1 MSGIAV
7 VLGAHGQGEE
17 SAGRAMLENLRFRGG
32 DQSQWW
38 IGDTG
43 LIGVCR
49 AAWELGADFAAGV
62 LVLEEPQLVVA
73 ADASLYYVDE
83 LRRALRGAGV
93 RPAGDSPSHLIA
105 AAYRAWGPDF
115 ADALE
120 GDFAFV
126 VWDRARRRLVAAR
139 DFAGARPL
147 YFARAG
153 DRLVLAS
160 TPTAVAAHPA
170 VSRELNPLAL
180 AEDLIGASS
189 MAVQETAFR
198 AVERLPAGARL
209 TWQPGSAPRID
220 RFWEPPRFDRIEGP
234 EADEA
239 AEQLRALLR
248 AAVRERL
255 ATAGPSA
262 VWMSGGYDSPAVF
275 ALAQSARGHG
285 TRGPVIPVS
294 MSYPKGDPGR
304 EDELIE
310 AVGGHLGARIQWVDS
325 AAVPGLPEPWAWAAR
340 REEPF
345 AHPYEEWNRALAAGS
360 RDTGARVILGGNGGD
375 QFFGGSPVFLADLL
389 RAGRWRDLWGEA
401 RAIGLG
407 GRNYRDFFHWA
418 IQPALPAALLDLARR
433 ARGGRPLRAH
443 LQSAVPGW
451 LGLDQATVQ
460 ALWQRQWHY
469 GLRRQDETFG
479 SAETAWYLQASFG
492 QRVVSSVV
500 GILQQAGVE
509 ARSPMYD
516 RRVIEFMARRPRED
530 RFARGETKHLL
541 RRAMAGLLPAEHLA
555 PRSTRTGLPSAYLH
569 RARLAALPLWA
580 EAAGSHLRLA
590 DLGLVNA
597 SGLRAALRRF
607 LGNPEW
613 EGKLG
618 GQLFNLFAAEFWIR
632 SHTESPVSAAAMVA

>member
-1 MSGIAV
+1 MSGIAI
-7 VLGAHGQGEE
+7 VLGVPGQGEE
-17 SAGRAMLENLRFRGG
+17 SAGRAMLNHLRPRGS
-32 DQSQWW
+32 DQHQWW
-38 IGDTG
+38 AGQTG

-49 AAWELGADFAAGV
+49 AGWELGADFAGGV
-62 LVLEEPQLVVA
+62 LVLEEPDLVVA
-73 ADASLYYVDE
+73 ADASLYYLDE

-93 RPAGDSPSHLIA
+93 QPRGDSPSHLIA
-105 AAYRAWGPDF
+105 AAYRAWGSDF
-115 ADALE
+115 VGELE

-126 VWDRARRRLVAAR
+126 LWDRARCRLVAAR
-139 DFAGARPL
+139 DFAGSRPL
-147 YFARAG
+147 YFACAG
-153 DRLVLAS
+153 DRLVVAS
-160 TPTAVAAHPA
+160 SPAAVAAHPA

-189 MAVQETAFR
+189 MAVQETVFR

-209 TWQPGSAPRID
+209 LWQPGGAPRVD
-220 RFWEPPRFDRIEGP
+220 RFWEPPRFDRSEGP
-234 EADEA
+234 ESAEA

-255 ATAGPSA
+255 ATGGPTA

-275 ALAQSARGHG
+275 ALALTCSGHG
-285 TRGPVIPVS
+285 SREQVAPVS
-294 MSYPKGDPGR
+294 MSYPRGDPGR

-310 AVGGHLGARIQWVDS
+310 AVGSHLGGRIHWVDS
-325 AAVPGLPEPWAWAAR
+325 AMVPGLPDPWEWAAR

-360 RDTGARVILGGNGGD
+360 RETGARVILGGNGGD
-375 QFFGGSPVFLADLL
+375 QFFGVSPVFLADLL

-401 RAIGLG
+401 RAMGLG
-407 GRNYRDFFHWA
+407 RRSYRDFFHWA
-418 IQPALPAALLDLARR
+418 IQPAMPPVLLDFARW

-492 QRVVSSVV
+492 QRIVSSVV
-500 GILQQAGVE
+500 GFLQQAGVE

-530 RFARGETKHLL
+530 RFARGETKRLL
-541 RRAMAGLLPAEHLA
+541 RRAMGGLLPAEHLA
-555 PRSTRTGLPSAYLH
+555 PRPTRTGLPSAYLH

-580 EAAGSHLRLA
+580 EAAGPQLRLA
-590 DLGLVNA
+590 DLGLVNPG
-597 SGLRAALRRF
+597 GLRAALDRY

-618 GQLFNLFAAEFWIR
+618 GQLFNVFAAEFWIR
-632 SHTESPVSAAAMVA
+632 THTGSSVAATAMVA